1 MNIQPLSESTEMYL
15 KAMAELSDHD
25 LVAVARLAEHLNVT
39 PVSVNEMV
47 GRLSEQGLMTHTPY
61 KGVTLTKKGRKVA
74 SDVMRRQRLWECFL
88 YDHLKIEWTQLY
100 ELACSLEHATAPEVT
115 EALAVFLGD
124 PKTCPRGNPIPAAD
138 GSFTPLNGLS
148 LSSVAVGESVQ
159 VLAVR
164 ATTRDVLTYLFERKI
179 VPGSKL
185 TVVETAPL
193 QGPLTLRVNGKE
205 VVLGLSLA
213 EFVIV
218 KSNPDQRENA
228 NMLKP
233 TQLHLLQP
241 GQKAIITHIGGA
253 TALRRRFIEMGIVK
267 GETILVERHAPLGD
281 PMEYF
286 IKGYHLALRK
296 EEAAHIQVVLHGA
309 ANG

>member
-1 MNIQPLSESTEMYL
+1 MNTQLLSESTEMYL
-15 KAMAELSDHD
+15 KAMAELSNHD
-25 LVAVARLAEHLNVT
+25 TVPIARLAEHLKVT

-47 GRLSEQGLMTHTPY
+47 RRLCEQGLMTHTPY
-61 KGVTLTKKGRKVA
+61 KGVTLTSKGSKVA
-74 SDVMRRQRLWECFL
+74 GDVMRRQRLWECFL
-88 YDHLKIEWTQLY
+88 YDHLKIEWAQIY

-115 EALAVFLGD
+115 EALAAFLGN

-138 GSFTPLNGLS
+138 GSFTPLDGIPLNT
-148 LSSVAVGESVQ
+148 ATVGETVTVQ
-159 VLAVR
+159 AIS
-164 ATTRDVLTYLFERKI
+164 ATAADVLKYLYERSI
-179 VPGSKL
+179 MPGCKL
-185 TVVETAPL
+185 TIIEAAPL
-193 QGPLTLRVNGKE
+193 QGPLTLRIKE
-205 VVLGLSLA
+205 KEIVLGQSLA

-218 KSNPDQRENA
+218 KSNPTKEKSKV
-228 NMLKP
+228 LEP
-233 TQLHLLQP
+233 TQLHLLKP

-253 TALRRRFIEMGIVK
+253 IALRRRFIEMGIVK

-296 EEAAHIQVVLHGA
+296 EEAAHIKVVLHGD